1 MATRTIST
9 RIALDGEKEFKQQM
23 GLVNSELKTLASEMT
38 LATAEFKGQ
47 ANSAEYLTKKDAI
60 LRREI
65 EQQTEKVEALRR
77 AVDDSTEAYGDADK
91 RTDGYKQSLN
101 RAQAELIR
109 LNNELK
115 DNSLYL
121 DEAKSSA
128 DGCAKSIDEYG
139 KAVKDAGGQ
148 NGGKGLSLGSL
159 VGDLG
164 KLKSMLAGGAV
175 VAGLK
180 EVSSAIIGIVDDTE
194 EYRKIMGTL
203 EVSSQAA
210 GYSAEQTAEAYGYL
224 QGVLGDTQAAAT
236 TVANLQAIGLS
247 QEDLMTMVEAAT
259 GAWATY
265 GDSIPIDGLSESIN
279 ETIQAGKVTG
289 TFADVLNWAGVSE
302 DDFNAKLEAANS
314 STERAQIVLDQLSKQ
329 GLPDTAKQ
337 WRAANEDIIAYNESQ
352 AKLDEAMGELGE
364 VLAPVAAGLKD
375 IFAEGITFAAEAV
388 GGLIDA
394 ISSAVDWLRKLDE
407 KISSSD
413 GWKEFS
419 NPTRDL
425 SNENAAAYDEY
436 LKSFGGSHKAGLRR
450 VPYDGYIAEL
460 HEDERVLTAREA
472 QVYNALERYG
482 APAVGGVTANELR
495 STVAQAVNAMNGSER
510 PVYVTV
516 VSTMKVNGREFYS
529 ETLPDLRAVES
540 ASPALGGEA

>member
-47 ANSAEYLTKKDAI
+47 ANSADYLTKKDAI
-60 LRREI
+60 LREEI
-65 EQQTEKVEALRR
+65 KQQTEKINALEKAVEDAT
-77 AVDDSTEAYGDADK
+77 DAYGDADK

-101 RAQAELIR
+101 RAQAELIH
-109 LNNELK
+109 LNDELK
-115 DNSLYL
+115 DNSRYL

-148 NGGKGLSLGSL
+148 NDGKGLDLGSL
-159 VGDLG
+159 IGDLG
-164 KLKSMLAGGAV
+164 KLKGMVAGGAV

-180 EVSSAIIGIVDDTE
+180 EVGDTIIGIVDDTE

-210 GYSAEQTAEAYGYL
+210 GYTTEQTAEAYGYL

-279 ETIQAGKVTG
+279 ETIQAGQVTG

-302 DDFNAKLEAANS
+302 DEFNEKLAAANS
-314 STERAQIVLDQLSKQ
+314 STERAQIVLDQLSSQ
-329 GLPDTAKQ
+329 GLPETAKA
-337 WRAANEDIIAYNESQ
+337 WRDANGDIVAYNESQ

-364 VLAPVAAGLKD
+364 VLAPVAAGLKNV
-375 IFAEGITFAAEAV
+375 FAEGVLIAADAVAWLIEKITAA
-388 GGLIDA
+388 I
-394 ISSAVDWLRKLDE
+394 DWLKKFNKNVDE
-407 KISSSD
+407 
-413 GWKEFS
+413 GEE
-419 NPTRDL
+419 R
-425 SNENAAAYDEY
+425 AYN
-436 LKSFGGSHKAGLRR
+436 SPNSRKAGYDRLHDKNGTNGKFKTGLKR
-450 VPYDGYIAEL
+450 VPYDGFIAEL

-482 APAVGGVTANELR
+482 APAVGGVTAGELR
-495 STVAQAVNAMNGSER
+495 STVAQAVNAMQGSDR
-510 PVYVTV
+510 PLYVTV
-516 VSTMKVNGREFYS
+516 VSKMNVNGREFYS
-529 ETLPDLRAVES
+529 ETLRDLRAVES